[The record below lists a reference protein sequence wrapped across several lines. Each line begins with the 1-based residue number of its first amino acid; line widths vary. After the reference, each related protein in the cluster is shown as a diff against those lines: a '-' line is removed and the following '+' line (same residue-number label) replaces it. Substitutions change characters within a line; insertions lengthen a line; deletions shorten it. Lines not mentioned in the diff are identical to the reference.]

1 MSNPTFHEVLR
12 CEIEKRK
19 LNDLAMKYGLADRR
33 VIAQSQKVDR
43 LVNALQR
50 RKLA

>member
-1 MSNPTFHEVLR
+1 MSNLTFHEVLR

-19 LNDLAMKYGLADRR
+19 LNDMAMKYGLRDRR
-33 VIAQSQKVDR
+33 VITQSQKVDR

>member
-12 CEIEKRK
+12 CEMEKVH
-19 LNDLAMKYGLADRR
+19 LINMAMKYGLADRR
-33 VIAQSQKVDR
+33 VITQSQKVDR